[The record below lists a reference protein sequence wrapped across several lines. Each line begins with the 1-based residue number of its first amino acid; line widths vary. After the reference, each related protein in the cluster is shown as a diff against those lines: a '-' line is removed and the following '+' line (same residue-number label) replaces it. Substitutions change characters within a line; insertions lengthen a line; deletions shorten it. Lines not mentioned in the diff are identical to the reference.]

1 MRRTHHTRCRVSP
14 PADAPKPHS
23 APAHTAPP
31 AANAMLTAFTSPRPI
46 SAPSSALY
54 QYVSRQP
61 AAMGKGNSAAST
73 TRVSAVKKARS
84 GERTVQMT
92 AESAANTA
100 PPTAAMASPAPAAA
114 SSPADALNREATAFA
129 TVFSAP
135 AVMEAMDTIWNR
147 STCAAPSTT
156 PSRDAQTLVAP
167 HTATTFS
174 TRPIMDPTSRVN
186 SHASAGSNVYP
197 PSKLER

>member
-1 MRRTHHTRCRVSP
+1 VLGVLSHRVPRPRRRCDLTFTHKPYLQPGSQP
-14 PADAPKPHS
+14 P
-23 APAHTAPP
+23 
-31 AANAMLTAFTSPRPI
+31 LSPR
-46 SAPSSALY
+46 
-54 QYVSRQP
+54 
-61 AAMGKGNSAAST
+61 G
-73 TRVSAVKKARS
+73 
-84 GERTVQMT
+84 
-92 AESAANTA
+92 
-100 PPTAAMASPAPAAA
+100 PPRPT
-114 SSPADALNREATAFA
+114 
-129 TVFSAP
+129 

-197 PSKLER
+197 PSTLER